1 MNEILNC
8 TLCPRGCG
16 ADRSERAGVCGARDY
31 LSVAKTMLHRWEE
44 PCISGKNGSG
54 AIFFSGC
61 PLKCVY
67 CQNKDISHTL
77 NGEKMSVDALSDA
90 MLSLQERGA
99 HNINLV
105 SPTQFSPFIREALDK
120 IRGALKIPVVYNTGG
135 YEKPSEI
142 EKMSSYVDIF
152 LTDIKYFS
160 PELARKYSLAPDYF
174 KWALASLEKMLEIVP
189 KCDFDNDGMMKRG
202 VVLRHLVLPSHRE
215 DSIKILERVAERVD
229 ISAIKLSLMSQYTPD
244 FYDGE
249 DKALRR
255 RITTFEYQSVVDRA
269 IELGYDG
276 YIQEKTSASKEYTP
290 SFKGEQN
297 EN

>member
-8 TLCPRGCG
+8 TLCPRECG
-16 ADRSERAGVCGARDY
+16 VNRSERSGVCGARDY
-31 LSVAKTMLHRWEE
+31 MSVAKIMLHRWEE
-44 PCISGKNGSG
+44 PCISGENGSG

-61 PLKCVY
+61 PMKCVY

-77 NGEKMSVDALSDA
+77 TGEKMSPSELADA
-90 MLSLQERGA
+90 MLSLQGKGA

-105 SPTQFSPFIREALDK
+105 SPTQFSPFIKEALDIIK
-120 IRGALKIPVVYNTGG
+120 GKLKIPVVYNTGG

-142 EKMSSYVDIF
+142 ASLSGYVDIF

-160 PELARKYSLAPDYF
+160 GELSGKYSLAPDYF
-174 KWALASLEKMLEIVP
+174 EMAISSLEKMLEIAP
-189 KCDFDNDGMMKRG
+189 KCTLDEKGIMKGG
-202 VVLRHLVLPSHRE
+202 VILRHLVLPSHRE
-215 DSIKILERVAERVD
+215 DSIKILESVAERVD
-229 ISAIKLSLMSQYTPD
+229 ISKLKLSLMSQYTPD
-244 FYDGE
+244 FYEGE

-255 RITTFEYQSVVDRA
+255 KITTFEYQSVVDRA

-276 YIQEKTSASKEYTP
+276 YIQEKASASKDFTP
-290 SFKGEQN
+290 SFKGEQY